1 MVDPTGW
8 TPELALERQMTM
20 VELLVAN
27 PLLAV
32 MIVLAIGAAF
42 GQIRFGPLSFGAA
55 GALFVGLAIGALDP
69 GIGQSLGLVQSLG
82 LALFVYTVGLASGA
96 TFVRDLR
103 TQWPLMG
110 VGVVALLAVAG
121 FAAVAGRVLGLDSV
135 SVAGAWAGALT
146 STPALAAASSA
157 AGGDPAAAVGYS
169 LAYPVGVISAIVV
182 VALGIGRN
190 WPGRRDTVS
199 LAGAGISSLSVT
211 VDKPMAIDE
220 LPGWADQQIKL
231 SYLRRGGR
239 TRVVQ
244 PGEELSHGDTVL
256 IVGPEPAVQRAADAL
271 GVPASTAL
279 THDRADVDF
288 RRFLVSNPRL
298 TGRTVAELDF
308 ATKLTGAITR
318 VKRGDLDMVAAD
330 DLVLQPGDRV
340 LAVVPRE
347 RMDEAAEFFGDS
359 ERRVSEI
366 DALAFALG
374 LAAGLLLGLVSVPLP
389 GGGSFA
395 LGLAAGPLVAG
406 MVLGARHRTGPLTW
420 DLPQAANL
428 TIRQLGLLLFLAAV
442 GLANGPAFAA
452 AALSWDG
459 LKLGGLAAAIVF
471 VAAGVFL
478 LGGRLL
484 GLSAQRVMG
493 AFAGLIGQ
501 PAILSFAT
509 TRTADERVETGYAAL
524 FALAI
529 IVKIAVVGFLV

>member
-1 MVDPTGW
+1 MVG
-8 TPELALERQMTM
+8 
-20 VELLVAN
+20 VLVDN

-32 MIVLAIGAAF
+32 MITLALGAAIG
-42 GQIRFGPLSFGAA
+42 QIKFGPLRFGAA
-55 GALFVGLAIGALDP
+55 GALFVGLAIGSLDP
-69 GIGQSLGLVQSLG
+69 GIGASLGLVQSLG

-96 TFVRDLR
+96 TFARDLR

-110 VGVVALLAVAG
+110 LGVLALLAVAVVT
-121 FAAVAGRVLGLDSV
+121 VAGGLLLGLNPV
-135 SVAGAWAGALT
+135 AVAGAWAGALT
-146 STPALAAASSA
+146 STPALAAAASA
-157 AGGDPAAAVGYS
+157 AGGDPQAAVGYS

-182 VALGIGRN
+182 VALGIGRQ
-190 WPGRRDTVS
+190 WPGRRDTAS
-199 LAGAGISSLSVT
+199 LAGAGIGSLSVV
-211 VDKPMAIDE
+211 VDKAMPIDE
-220 LPGWADQQIKL
+220 LPGWADQRIKL
-231 SYLRRGGR
+231 SYLRRGER

-244 PGEELSHGDTVL
+244 PGDVLGVGDTVL
-256 IVGPEPAVQRAADAL
+256 VVGPEPAVQAAAAAL
-271 GVPASTAL
+271 GKPAHTAL

-288 RRFLVSNPRL
+288 RRFLVSDPQL
-298 TGRTVAELDF
+298 AGRTVAELDF
-308 ATKLTGAITR
+308 ASRLEGAITR

-359 ERRVSEI
+359 ERRISEI
-366 DALAFALG
+366 DSLAFALG
-374 LAAGLLLGLVSVPLP
+374 LAVGLLLGLITIPLP

-406 MVLGARHRTGPLTW
+406 MVLGVAHRTGTLTW

-452 AALSWDG
+452 AAFSLDG
-459 LKLGGLAAAIVF
+459 LKLGALAAVVVF
-471 VAAGVFL
+471 VTAGIFL

-509 TRTADERVETGYAAL
+509 TRTADERVESGYAAL

-529 IVKIAVVGFLV
+529 IAKIAIVPFMI